1 MNNQLNKK
9 VFSQRMVVLK
19 GHKQLVLAQTGFKAV
34 FAMKGLQ
41 ADLRETQ
48 LLLQTNETFDTW
60 HLEIL
65 RK

>member
-1 MNNQLNKK
+1 
-9 VFSQRMVVLK
+9 MVVLK